1 MLEHFILAPAKISV
15 YFRIKTYL
23 YYFTSSIFKIPIHFI
38 KILIFF
44 NCFTFFT
51 IYSFL
56 SFLRYVTKKKK
67 KIRVNLHD
75 YCRKFVNLQ
84 NYILTNMDHFYL
96 KLHKFY
102 TFFYYTFVDVNV
114 LKYSRF

>member
-1 MLEHFILAPAKISV
+1 MLQ
-15 YFRIKTYL
+15 
-23 YYFTSSIFKIPIHFI
+23 
-38 KILIFF
+38 
-44 NCFTFFT
+44 
-51 IYSFL
+51 
-56 SFLRYVTKKKK
+56 KKKK
-67 KIRVNLHD
+67 KIRLNLHD

>member
-1 MLEHFILAPAKISV
+1 M
-15 YFRIKTYL
+15 
-23 YYFTSSIFKIPIHFI
+23 PIHFI
-38 KILIFF
+38 KILIFL

-56 SFLRYVTKKKK
+56 SFLRYVKKKK
-67 KIRVNLHD
+67 NRVNLHD
-75 YCRKFVNLQ
+75 YCRKLVNLQ
-84 NYILTNMDHFYL
+84 NYTLTNMDHFYL
-96 KLHKFY
+96 KLRKFY